1 MSEKVMVFH
10 EGHMEGFKFI
20 GASSKIEDFNEF
32 FFNVL
37 PHACFMDR
45 VRMERNPEFKQ
56 IIPYTLVRYNGKFL
70 AYKRSKTGGE
80 GRLHNKWSIGFGGHI
95 NPEDD
100 ASGSLQAAIGM
111 CMAREMT
118 EELEWTE
125 PAALVCAEYK
135 ETALLYDPSN
145 DVGKVH
151 FGVVM
156 SVMLPPDFNPDTVK
170 IAEDAIAEI
179 RWVTREEAAGLENLE
194 NWSRILLGVL

>member
-1 MSEKVMVFH
+1 MFEKVMVFP
-10 EGHMEGFKFI
+10 EGRMELLNFI
-20 GASSKIEDFNEF
+20 GASSSYKDFDEF
-32 FFNVL
+32 FFNIL
-37 PHACFMDR
+37 PYASFMNRAKAEKD
-45 VRMERNPEFKQ
+45 PTYKQ
-56 IIPYTLVRYNGKFL
+56 IIPYTLIRHDGKFL
-70 AYKRSKTGGE
+70 AYRRSSTGGE

-125 PAALVCAEYK
+125 QEALVCAEYK
-135 ETALLYDPSN
+135 ETGLLYDPSN

-156 SVMLPPDFNPDTVK
+156 SVMLPPDFNPDSVK

-179 RWVTREEAAGLENLE
+179 KWVTREEAAGLENLE
-194 NWSRILLGVL
+194 NWSRLVLGIL